1 MQLSAAR
8 GHVWTAHLFAQSPE
22 LWDWVHE
29 NGRRMHAGGIWRYGD
44 YLQNSPVLRYPVQP
58 STQQAAPSARLRA
71 AN

>member
-44 YLQNSPVLRYPVQP
+44 SLHNSPVLRYGVAG
-58 STQQAAPSARLRA
+58 TRGCLSARLRA
-71 AN
+71 AD